1 MRKKI
6 IEFLSNLHLDLS
18 LCLGIFILMGMNF
31 VILYSASGAN
41 PSVMYSQIIR
51 SVVAIAIMMFM
62 AYLPPRFYK
71 NWAFTLYIIC
81 TILLLCVL
89 LFGHVGKGAE
99 RWLDLGIIRFQPS
112 EFLKI
117 VMPIAIAAFFARGKL
132 PPKLLSFVCAMI
144 LIAIPVVLIILQP
157 DLGTAILIS
166 ISGGFIVYLAGLNW
180 YLILFGSLSLIIYS
194 VIHWFFFMYD
204 YQKQRI
210 ITFLNPESDP
220 LDKGYNIIQSKIA
233 IGSGG
238 MWGKGWLNGTQSHL
252 QFLPERHTD
261 FIFAVF
267 CEEFGFVGFLV
278 LLTAYMYIILRCVY
292 ISMNAQTNFQRLLS
306 GSLTLTFFCY
316 VFINTGMVSGLL
328 PVVGVPLPM
337 ISYGGTSLITL
348 SASFGI
354 IMSIHTHHKKNF
366 YQLG

>member
-1 MRKKI
+1 MRKKV
-6 IEFLSNLHLDLS
+6 IEILSNLHLDFS
-18 LCLGIFILMGMNF
+18 LCIGIFALMGLNF
-31 VILYSASGAN
+31 VILYSASGEN
-41 PSVMYSQIIR
+41 PDVMQQQIVR
-51 SVVAIAIMMFM
+51 SIFAIIIMMVM
-62 AYLPPRFYK
+62 AYLPPRVYK
-71 NWAFTLYIIC
+71 KWAPFGYVLC
-81 TILLLCVL
+81 TVLLLCVL

-99 RWLDLGIIRFQPS
+99 RWLNLGIVRFQPS
-112 EFLKI
+112 ELLKI
-117 VMPIAIAAFFARGKL
+117 VMPIAIAAFFAKGKL
-132 PPKLLSFVCAMI
+132 PAKLLSCFVALI
-144 LIAIPVVLIILQP
+144 LIAIPVVLIIMQP

-166 ISGGFIVYLAGLNW
+166 ISGCFIIYLAGLNW
-180 YLILFGSLSLIIYS
+180 YLILSGTLIFALYAP
-194 VIHWFFFMYD
+194 IHWFFFMYN

-210 ITFLNPESDP
+210 LTFLNPEADP
-220 LDKGYNIIQSKIA
+220 LNKGYNIIQSKIA

-278 LLTAYMYIILRCVY
+278 LLAIYMYIILRCVY

-328 PVVGVPLPM
+328 PVVGVPLPL

-348 SASFGI
+348 TAAFGI
-354 IMSIHTHHKKNF
+354 IMSIHTHHKKNN
-366 YQLG
+366 Y